1 MALNDHLQTID
12 DLQKR
17 ILDAGPLSPEAKRK
31 LDYRFRLDW
40 NYHSNVMEGS
50 SLTQQETRSI
60 MLGNITV
67 SGKPIKDVL
76 EMQGHDEVVTKL
88 LGMARGELNLSEARI
103 KEVHK
108 AIVREDEPAKQAQV
122 GHWKTD
128 PNWLTNYKGEQIDF
142 TPPAEVPEAMHQ
154 LLDRTKADIEKIERK
169 AKDAPHPALV
179 AFAFHRDY
187 VTIHPFHDGNG
198 RTARIFSNLL
208 LMRFGYAPVIV
219 HVEEKETYNRYL
231 AEVQVYD
238 APTDLFD
245 SFMAERLIRAQEL
258 VIDAIEGKDLTE
270 PDDLD
275 KRLKLLEL
283 ITTDGKTDPIKRD
296 VESITRLYEVVLKP
310 MFRSFVDGMGKL
322 SSFFSEITYSMN
334 VNGSEQEA
342 ISNKDRLFDD
352 VMESMTHADELN
364 MYGESDN
371 KGIRAKDMHHLKI
384 SVQLEGFKHGTD
396 ARFSMYSEIIVYL
409 TEWTYS
415 IIPNRSKKTIDRPYG
430 VLLSEA
436 EVQGVVKYLREET
449 LNQLEERINP
459 TK

>member
-1 MALNDHLQTID
+1 MALKDLLQTID
-12 DLQKR
+12 ALQQR
-17 ILDAGPLSPEAKRK
+17 IIEAGPLSPEAKRK

-108 AIVREDEPAKQAQV
+108 AIVREDLPEKQAQV

-128 PNWLTNYKGEQIDF
+128 PNCLTNYKGEQIDF

-208 LMRFGYAPVIV
+208 LMRFGYAPVIIRV
-219 HVEEKETYNRYL
+219 DEKDSYNRYL

-258 VIDAIEGKDLTE
+258 VIDAIGGRDLEDT
-270 PDDLD
+270 DDLAKRAELLFMQAES
-275 KRLKLLEL
+275 KRLTAAEKEQQH
-283 ITTDGKTDPIKRD
+283 
-296 VESITRLYEVVLKP
+296 EV
-310 MFRSFVDGMGKL
+310 MIRRWM
-322 SSFFSEITYSMN
+322 EMN
-334 VNGSEQEA
+334 
-342 ISNKDRLFDD
+342 
-352 VMESMTHADELN
+352 HADLLQRIRKTFDVFGKFFAKTHYGYLIQLDGSRVSMPGFDGVSLERLMEIRDQGGRSQVGMNITFADFKLGNGIKEKKVVMAIRFAPEKVEL
-364 MYGESDN
+364 YWYTPKESDTFDYSG
-371 KGIRAKDMHHLKI
+371 KVSDTDMPVMKKVAEGLFQEIKKHL
-384 SVQLEGFKHGTD
+384 D
-396 ARFSMYSEIIVYL
+396 
-409 TEWTYS
+409 
-415 IIPNRSKKTIDRPYG
+415 SK
-430 VLLSEA
+430 
-436 EVQGVVKYLREET
+436 
-449 LNQLEERINP
+449 
-459 TK
+459 